1 MLKEAYNIK
10 KLIPICQHPL
20 LEKNCTE
27 KKNVRVKACLVN
39 LIRNALEE

>member
-27 KKNVRVKACLVN
+27 KKR
-39 LIRNALEE
+39 EG